1 MLLKK
6 VDQKAGEDVGIWK
19 KTCSILGPPKIFLA
33 FPGGSMQVKTF
44 HCSLS
49 LCWHSRKHKRNE
61 GQAASNL

>member
-33 FPGGSMQVKTF
+33 FPV
-44 HCSLS
+44 
-49 LCWHSRKHKRNE
+49 RKH
-61 GQAASNL
+61 ASKDFPLFSLTLLTFQETQKK

>member
-49 LCWHSRKHKRNE
+49 LC
-61 GQAASNL
+61 